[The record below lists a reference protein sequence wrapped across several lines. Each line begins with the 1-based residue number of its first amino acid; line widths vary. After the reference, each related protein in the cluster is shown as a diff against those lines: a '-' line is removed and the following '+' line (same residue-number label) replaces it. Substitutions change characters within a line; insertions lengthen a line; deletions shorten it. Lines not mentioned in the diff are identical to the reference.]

1 MVEKEEEEE
10 KEEKWREDEYRTCD
24 RCGRSISARKIV
36 GKCIDP
42 DCKKVIC
49 EICLRG
55 YCGICDG
62 VLCKDHAYPDEETDK
77 IYCYDHIPK
86 KRGCFIATAAYGT
99 PFEPKI
105 DVLRDV
111 RDDVLKE
118 HILGRGF
125 IKLYYAISPPI
136 ANIIS
141 KHEWMRSI
149 VREMILEP
157 LVRILSK
164 DRYK

>member
-1 MVEKEEEEE
+1 MDEKEEIL
-10 KEEKWREDEYRTCD
+10 KEGEYRTCD
-24 RCGRSISARKIV
+24 RCGRSISAKNIV

-42 DCKKVIC
+42 ECKRFIC
-49 EICLRG
+49 DTCFRG
-55 YCGICDG
+55 NCNTCDG
-62 VLCKDHAYPDEETDK
+62 VLCKDHAHYDEKTDTV
-77 IYCYDHIPK
+77 YCKAHRPK
-86 KRGCFIATAAYGT
+86 ASGGCFIATAAYGT

-111 RDDVLKE
+111 RDDVLME
-118 HILGRGF
+118 YILGRGF

-141 KHEWMRSI
+141 KYEWMRSI